1 MLEDDESDSKF
12 LNFKIDIVI
21 YEIDENNCN
30 RLINFTM

>member
-12 LNFKIDIVI
+12 LNIKINIVI
-21 YEIDENNCN
+21 CEIDENNCN